1 MSQVKILVVE
11 DEILIADNICD
22 TLEDLGYYT
31 FEPAINYTEAITILK
46 TEKPDIALLD
56 INLSGAK
63 SGIDIAKEINEKYQ
77 IPFVFLTSNTDKDT
91 VGLAKQV
98 QPQAYLV
105 KPFTQEELF
114 TSIEIAISNFNKKD
128 SPSIKNKAENK
139 GSLFVKEKGMFIKLN
154 FEDILYIKSDHVY
167 VEIILYN
174 AKKHVI
180 RISLND
186 IIHKLPDNFIRVH
199 RGYIVNY
206 NHLEKIQTNMLVI
219 NGLEIPLGKKYKE
232 NLLQKINI
240 A

>member
-1 MSQVKILVVE
+1 MK
-11 DEILIADNICD
+11 
-22 TLEDLGYYT
+22 
-31 FEPAINYTEAITILK
+31 
-46 TEKPDIALLD
+46 
-56 INLSGAK
+56 
-63 SGIDIAKEINEKYQ
+63 
-77 IPFVFLTSNTDKDT
+77 
-91 VGLAKQV
+91 
-98 QPQAYLV
+98 
-105 KPFTQEELF
+105 
-114 TSIEIAISNFNKKD
+114 ISNFNKKD